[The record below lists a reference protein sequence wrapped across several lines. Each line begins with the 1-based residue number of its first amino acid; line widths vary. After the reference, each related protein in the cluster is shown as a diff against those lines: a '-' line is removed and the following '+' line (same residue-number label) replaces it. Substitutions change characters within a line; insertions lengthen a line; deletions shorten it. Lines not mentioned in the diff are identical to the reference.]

1 MAVKV
6 TMQDIADALGL
17 SRNTVSKAINN
28 TGVIADNTKEL
39 ILKKAA
45 EMGYRNFTGSAS
57 IGEGQVQLGQGY
69 LTAAPGRREIAMLT
83 SFMPGGSHF
92 AVTTLDRMQK
102 IFSSRGYSLAFYRVT
117 SEELENR
124 LLPGSLNTDAVAAIF
139 CMELFDYEYCR
150 MLTEQ
155 GLPLLLIDSPLC
167 IGKDP
172 LPADVLMME
181 NALGIHTFVR
191 MLADRGKKS
200 VGFIGNMFHCRS
212 FFERASACISAAAVC
227 GFPPAEKYSVLDFPP
242 KPDPG
247 SVSSFTNDAE
257 YLYKCLQELPELP
270 DAFICANDFIAVNL
284 IGCLRRM
291 NIHCPGDILLLG
303 FDDSPEARYPSP
315 SLSTVH
321 IHTQGMGDLAAELL
335 LSRIANPSRE
345 PRATYSLTD
354 LILREST
361 GNVD

>member
-39 ILKKAA
+39 ILKKAV
-45 EMGYRNFTGSAS
+45 EMGYRNYTGSGS
-57 IGEGQVQLGQGY
+57 MVEVHGQDGQTY
-69 LTAAPGRREIAMLT
+69 SPAAPGRREIAMLT
-83 SFMPGGSHF
+83 CSMPGGSHF
-92 AVTTLDRMQK
+92 AVTTLDRMQQ
-102 IFSSRGYSLAFYRVT
+102 ILSSHGYSLVFYRVT
-117 SEELENR
+117 AEELQNTR
-124 LLPGSLNTDAVAAIF
+124 LPGSLNLDTVAAIF
-139 CMELFDYEYCR
+139 CMELFDYDYCR

-155 GLPLLLIDSPLC
+155 GIPLLLIDSPLC

-172 LPADVLMME
+172 LPADVLTME

-191 MLADRGKKS
+191 KLADQGRKS
-200 VGFIGNMFHCRS
+200 VGFVGSMTHCRS
-212 FFERASACISAAAVC
+212 FFERAGACLSAAAVC
-227 GFPPAEKYSVLDFPP
+227 GFPPAEKYSILTFPA
-242 KPDPG
+242 KADSG
-247 SVSSFTNDAE
+247 SVGSYTDEAE
-257 YLYKCLQELPELP
+257 YLFKCLQELPELP

-291 NIHCPGDILLLG
+291 NIRCPEDILLLG
-303 FDDSPEARYPSP
+303 FDDSPESRYHSP

-321 IHTQGMGDLAAELL
+321 IHTQVMGDLASELI
-335 LSRIANPSRE
+335 LSRIANPERDY
-345 PRATYSLTD
+345 RATYSLTD

-361 GNVD
+361 GDII